1 MKLRGKGI
9 FVDLF
14 LLILNGEW
22 GMTDYEEGR
31 VMMRL

>member
-14 LLILNGEW
+14 LLILSDKW
-22 GMTDYEEGR
+22 GMRDYEEGR